1 MAKLRRSDRR
11 PTTVKKAR
19 AKAPAAATK
28 KARTARPVVAKKPI
42 GKKVA
47 TKPLTRP
54 AAKPAARPAARPAPK
69 LKAPAAARAVQKPK
83 APPKAQTAQKRPGKD
98 AVKASVQQPRRST
111 YADAVVLYERGL
123 QALQAKRYR
132 DAAETLKR
140 VIAEFPEEKEL
151 HERAELYIRVCAR
164 QLTPPDATPKTPE
177 EQVYAATLAVNAGA
191 FDRAIALLTAALQQ
205 KKDNDSAEYMF
216 GVVLAMKGDQPG
228 ALAHFAR
235 AVELNPDSRELLRKE
250 PELEAL
256 RQTDELKALLAASLS
271 ASRKERRPQPRARR

>member
-1 MAKLRRSDRR
+1 MAKLRRSIRR
-11 PTTVKKAR
+11 PTAVKKAR
-19 AKAPAAATK
+19 AAVPARK
-28 KARTARPVVAKKPI
+28 SKARLAAKKS
-42 GKKVA
+42 VA
-47 TKPLTRP
+47 AP
-54 AAKPAARPAARPAPK
+54 ARPAARPSAK
-69 LKAPAAARAVQKPK
+69 LKTPAAART
-83 APPKAQTAQKRPGKD
+83 PPQPTAQAVSRQAGKAGAKTRSSGRPGPGL
-98 AVKASVQQPRRST
+98 VQPPRRST

-132 DAAETLKR
+132 DAAEILNR

-151 HERAELYIRVCAR
+151 HERAELYIRVCERHIAP
-164 QLTPPDATPKTPE
+164 LDPTPKTPE

-216 GVVLAMKGDQPG
+216 GVALTLKGDQQG

-250 PELEAL
+250 AELEAL
-256 RQTDELKALLAASLS
+256 RQTDELKALLAAP
-271 ASRKERRPQPRARR
+271 AAPARKERRPQPRVRR